1 MLVNAAAGSAKNIVP
16 NRLMHRSNWADGR
29 AETPAPLPLPASHS
43 RLYGPHSIRN
53 LGASLDEL
61 IVNTIHDP
69 RGVVSTSR
77 LHACA
82 SGVVVGGSHSDR

>member
-1 MLVNAAAGSAKNIVP
+1 MAKSSRVVLFEQI
-16 NRLMHRSNWADGR
+16 RR
-29 AETPAPLPLPASHS
+29 ARRVEPEVSV
-43 RLYGPHSIRN
+43 REG
-53 LGASLDEL
+53 LDEL

-69 RGVVSTSR
+69 RGVASTRR